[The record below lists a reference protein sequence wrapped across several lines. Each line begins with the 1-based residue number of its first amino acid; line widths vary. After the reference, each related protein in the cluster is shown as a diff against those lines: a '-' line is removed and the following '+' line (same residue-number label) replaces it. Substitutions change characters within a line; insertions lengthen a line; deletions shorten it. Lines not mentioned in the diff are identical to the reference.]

1 MWGVSVTHPML
12 ASFLIWGVSLTHPM
26 LTLFICGQFLLHI
39 PSWLLFLTWGVSFT
53 HPVLTLFL
61 CGEFLIH
68 IPYWL
73 IFLNVGSF
81 SYTSHADFVFMWG
94 VFLTHPVLASFLFG
108 EFLLHIP
115 CCLHF
120 LLGSFSDTS
129 YAYFFFYVVS
139 FSYTSRA
146 VLMSMQGVSLTHPV
160 LKLSV
165 RKRLCQFLRKEA
177 VKTGRPKNKPE
188 LKKLI
193 SERIGAQQTAQKTTP
208 QKKSWMEDGSGNQRE
223 KVTLRGE
230 KGALHKRKQSY

>member
-1 MWGVSVTHPML
+1 M
-12 ASFLIWGVSLTHPM
+12 WGVSLTHPM
-26 LTLFICGQFLLHI
+26 LTLF
-39 PSWLLFLTWGVSFT
+39 
-53 HPVLTLFL
+53 L
-61 CGEFLIH
+61 CGEFFLH
-68 IPYWL
+68 IPCWL
-73 IFLNVGSF
+73 HFYLGSF
-81 SYTSHADFVFMWG
+81 SYTSRAVFIFCWG
-94 VFLTHPVLASFLFG
+94 VSLTHPML
-108 EFLLHIP
+108 
-115 CCLHF
+115 
-120 LLGSFSDTS
+120 T
-129 YAYFFFYVVS
+129 FFFDVVS

-146 VLMSMQGVSLTHPV
+146 VLMSMEGVSLTHPV

>member
-1 MWGVSVTHPML
+1 MWGVS
-12 ASFLIWGVSLTHPM
+12 
-26 LTLFICGQFLLHI
+26 
-39 PSWLLFLTWGVSFT
+39 
-53 HPVLTLFL
+53 
-61 CGEFLIH
+61 
-68 IPYWL
+68 
-73 IFLNVGSF
+73 
-81 SYTSHADFVFMWG
+81 
-94 VFLTHPVLASFLFG
+94 LTHPVLASFLFG

-129 YAYFFFYVVS
+129 HAYFFFFFYVVS

-193 SERIGAQQTAQKTTP
+193 SERIRAQQTAQMTTP

>member
-1 MWGVSVTHPML
+1 MWAVSLTHPFL
-12 ASFLIWGVSLTHPM
+12 ASFFNLGSFSYTSCADFLFMWGVSLTHPM
-26 LTLFICGQFLLHI
+26 LTLF
-39 PSWLLFLTWGVSFT
+39 
-53 HPVLTLFL
+53 L
-61 CGEFLIH
+61 C
-68 IPYWL
+68 
-73 IFLNVGSF
+73 
-81 SYTSHADFVFMWG
+81 
-94 VFLTHPVLASFLFG
+94 G

-115 CCLHF
+115 CWLHF
-120 LLGSFSDTS
+120 YLGSFSYTS
-129 YAYFFFYVVS
+129 RAVFIFCWGVSLTHPMLTFFIFYVVS

-193 SERIGAQQTAQKTTP
+193 SERIRAQQTAQMTTP

>member
-1 MWGVSVTHPML
+1 MG
-12 ASFLIWGVSLTHPM
+12 SFSYTSHVG
-26 LTLFICGQFLLHI
+26 FF
-39 PSWLLFLTWGVSFT
+39 FF
-53 HPVLTLFL
+53 
-61 CGEFLIH
+61 
-68 IPYWL
+68 
-73 IFLNVGSF
+73 NVGSF

-94 VFLTHPVLASFLFG
+94 VSLTHPVLASFLFG

-120 LLGSFSDTS
+120 LLGIFSDTS
-129 YAYFFFYVVS
+129 HAYSFFFDVVS

-177 VKTGRPKNKPE
+177 VKTGRPKKKPE

-193 SERIGAQQTAQKTTP
+193 SERIRA
-208 QKKSWMEDGSGNQRE
+208 
-223 KVTLRGE
+223 
-230 KGALHKRKQSY
+230 